1 MTLIYEPDLIILKMY
16 LLARMNF
23 LGQGFRKLEYYRHM
37 NAREK
42 ITTQHSRA
50 VKRLVTTRHD
60 FVTAIKATRFVTS
73 SHLWIFNS
81 LELLVWLLWQSN
93 VLCNAVTYNELL
105 PNTVHLSVI
114 CDLEVVCLM
123 WYLGL
128 SLGLSFKNYT
138 SEMEPMHHTRGDNFA
153 KFSSW
158 ASGASI
164 LGGMMQ
170 VASLNFLRESL
181 EILYIVMQRPVVHY

>member
-1 MTLIYEPDLIILKMY
+1 VNIRAKAELSFETGYKYFLLFCSCDILADLMTLIYEPDLIILKMY

-73 SHLWIFNS
+73 SHL
-81 LELLVWLLWQSN
+81 
-93 VLCNAVTYNELL
+93 
-105 PNTVHLSVI
+105 
-114 CDLEVVCLM
+114 
-123 WYLGL
+123 
-128 SLGLSFKNYT
+128 
-138 SEMEPMHHTRGDNFA
+138 
-153 KFSSW
+153 
-158 ASGASI
+158 
-164 LGGMMQ
+164 
-170 VASLNFLRESL
+170 
-181 EILYIVMQRPVVHY
+181 